1 MTCDR
6 RILGALA
13 AGACLSLLPATAWAM
28 HISEGILPVGWA
40 AGWFTV
46 ALPFVAWGV
55 RDIRRQSKENP
66 HYKSLAGLM
75 GAAVFVIS
83 CLPIPVPGTGSCAHP
98 TGTGLA
104 AIFIGPAPTVVM
116 AAIALALQALFMS
129 HGGLS
134 TLGAN
139 IVSMGIGGAFT
150 GYYAFRLCR
159 GLGMPAWGAAFL
171 AGLLSD
177 WATYTLTSLELAGA
191 LADPA
196 NFLKMLATILLAF
209 VPTQVPLGILEGF
222 ISAGAYS
229 FILFRRPDL
238 LLLLMKETT
247 R

>member
-1 MTCDR
+1 MTRDR

-13 AGACLSLLPATAWAM
+13 GAACLSLLPASAWAM

-40 AGWFTV
+40 AGWFVV

-55 RDIRRQSKENP
+55 RDIRRRSAESAY
-66 HYKSLAGLM
+66 YKSLTGLM

-104 AIFIGPAPTVVM
+104 AIFIGPAPTVVI
-116 AAIALALQALFMS
+116 AAIALGLQALFMS

-139 IVSMGIGGAFT
+139 IMSMGIGGAFA
-150 GYYAFRLCR
+150 GYYVFRLCR
-159 GLGMPAWGAAFL
+159 GLGLPVWGAAFA

-177 WATYTLTSLELAGA
+177 WGTYTLTSLELAAA

-229 FILFRRPDL
+229 FILSRRPDL
-238 LLLLMKETT
+238 LPVLKREAA
-247 R
+247 

>member
-1 MTCDR
+1 MTRDR
-6 RILGALA
+6 RILSALA
-13 AGACLSLLPATAWAM
+13 GAACLSLLPASAWAM

-40 AGWFTV
+40 AGWFVV
-46 ALPFVAWGV
+46 ALPFVAWGI
-55 RDIRRQSKENP
+55 RDIRRRSAESAY
-66 HYKSLAGLM
+66 YKSLAGLM

-104 AIFIGPAPTVVM
+104 AIFIGPAPTVVI
-116 AAIALALQALFMS
+116 AAIALGLQALFMS

-139 IVSMGIGGAFT
+139 IMSMGIGGAFA
-150 GYYAFRLCR
+150 GYYVFRLCR
-159 GLGMPAWGAAFL
+159 GLGLPVWGAAFA

-177 WATYTLTSLELAGA
+177 WGTYTLTSLELAAA

-238 LLLLMKETT
+238 LPVLKREAA
-247 R
+247 

>member
-1 MTCDR
+1 MTRDR

-13 AGACLSLLPATAWAM
+13 GAACLSLLPATAWAM

-40 AGWFTV
+40 AGWFVV

-55 RDIRRQSKENP
+55 RDIRRRSAESAY
-66 HYKSLAGLM
+66 YKSLTGLM

-104 AIFIGPAPTVVM
+104 AIFIGPAPTVVI
-116 AAIALALQALFMS
+116 AAIALGLQALFMS

-139 IVSMGIGGAFT
+139 IMSMGIGGAFA
-150 GYYAFRLCR
+150 GYYVFRLCR
-159 GLGMPAWGAAFL
+159 GLGLPVWGAAFA

-177 WATYTLTSLELAGA
+177 WGTYTLTSLELAAA

-229 FILFRRPDL
+229 FILSRRPDL
-238 LLLLMKETT
+238 LPVLKREAA
-247 R
+247 

>member
-1 MTCDR
+1 MTRDR
-6 RILGALA
+6 RLLAALA
-13 AGACLSLLPATAWAM
+13 GAACLSLLPASAWAM

-40 AGWFTV
+40 IGWFTV
-46 ALPFVAWGV
+46 ALPFVAWGIH
-55 RDIRRQSKENP
+55 DIRRQTRQSAY
-66 HYKSLAGLM
+66 YKSLAGLM

-104 AIFIGPAPTVVM
+104 AIFIGPAPTVVI
-116 AAIALALQALFMS
+116 AAIALGLQALFLS

-139 IVSMGIGGAFT
+139 IVSMGIGGAFA
-150 GYYAFRLCR
+150 GYCAFRLCR
-159 GLGMPAWGAAFL
+159 GLGLPVWGAAFA

-177 WATYTLTSLELAGA
+177 WATYTLTSLELASA

-196 NFLKMLATILLAF
+196 NFLKMLAAILLAF
-209 VPTQVPLGILEGF
+209 APTQVPLGILEGF

-229 FILFRRPDL
+229 FILSRRPDL
-238 LLLLMKETT
+238 VPVLKREAA
-247 R
+247 

>member
-1 MTCDR
+1 MTRDR

-13 AGACLSLLPATAWAM
+13 GAACLSLLPASAWAM

-40 AGWFTV
+40 AGWFVV

-55 RDIRRQSKENP
+55 RDIRRRSAESAY
-66 HYKSLAGLM
+66 YKSLTGLM

-104 AIFIGPAPTVVM
+104 AIFIGPAPTVVI
-116 AAIALALQALFMS
+116 AAIALGLQALFLS

-139 IVSMGIGGAFT
+139 IMSMGIGGAFA
-150 GYYAFRLCR
+150 GYYVFRLCR
-159 GLGMPAWGAAFL
+159 GLGLPVWGAAFA

-177 WATYTLTSLELAGA
+177 WGTYTLTSLELAAA

-229 FILFRRPDL
+229 FILSRRPDL
-238 LLLLMKETT
+238 LPVLKREAA
-247 R
+247 

>member
-1 MTCDR
+1 
-6 RILGALA
+6 
-13 AGACLSLLPATAWAM
+13 M

-40 AGWFTV
+40 AGWFVV

-55 RDIRRQSKENP
+55 RDIRRRSAESAY
-66 HYKSLAGLM
+66 YKSLTGLM

-104 AIFIGPAPTVVM
+104 AIFIGPAPTVVI
-116 AAIALALQALFMS
+116 AAIALGLQALFMS

-139 IVSMGIGGAFT
+139 IMSMGIGGAFA
-150 GYYAFRLCR
+150 GYYVFRLCR
-159 GLGMPAWGAAFL
+159 GLGLPVWGAAFA

-177 WATYTLTSLELAGA
+177 WGTYTLTSLELAAA

-238 LLLLMKETT
+238 LPVLKREAA
-247 R
+247 

>member
-1 MTCDR
+1 MTRDR
-6 RILGALA
+6 RILVVLAGA
-13 AGACLSLLPATAWAM
+13 ACLSLLPATAWAM
-28 HISEGILPVGWA
+28 HISEGILPAGWA
-40 AGWFTV
+40 IGWFIF

-55 RDIRRQSKENP
+55 RDIRRQSRENSY
-66 HYKSLAGLM
+66 YKSLAGLM

-98 TGTGLA
+98 TGAGLA
-104 AIFIGPAPTVVM
+104 AIFIGPAPTVVISG
-116 AAIALALQALFMS
+116 IALGLQALFMS

-139 IVSMGIGGAFT
+139 ILSMGIGGAFA
-150 GYYAFRLCR
+150 GYYIFRLCR
-159 GLGMPAWGAAFL
+159 GLGLPAWGAAFA

-177 WATYTLTSLELAGA
+177 WTTYTLTSLELASA

-196 NFLKMLATILLAF
+196 NFLRMLATILLAF

-229 FILFRRPDL
+229 FLLSRRPDL
-238 LLLLMKETT
+238 IPVLKREAA
-247 R
+247 